1 MRCPGPI
8 RLRRSRC
15 SLTACKTHPRTFI
28 PLQGVAL
35 VCSECETKE
44 TSKWYGNMDDAGKPV
59 CVVCYK
65 RQVRH
70 VRRSHAS
77 IFQILYRHILTQYP
91 RCVFSQLAAS
101 RGKCSGCGKDG
112 ANTSHLSMSKL
123 KKEAWYCQPFSTREV
138 RISGLFSLSLSLPKR
153 PRRYDDFR
161 HKLFRLDSRRSSS
174 VFFAGAGHRNRRG
187 NDVRGVRDGYGQWPM
202 VQLER

>member
-1 MRCPGPI
+1 
-8 RLRRSRC
+8 
-15 SLTACKTHPRTFI
+15 
-28 PLQGVAL
+28 
-35 VCSECETKE
+35 
-44 TSKWYGNMDDAGKPV
+44 MDDAGKPV

-123 KKEAWYCQPFSTREV
+123 KKDEWYCQPCIMREV
-138 RISGLFSLSLSLPKR
+138 RISGFFILSLSLP
-153 PRRYDDFR
+153 
-161 HKLFRLDSRRSSS
+161 
-174 VFFAGAGHRNRRG
+174 
-187 NDVRGVRDGYGQWPM
+187 
-202 VQLER
+202 

>member
-112 ANTSHLSMSKL
+112 ANTSRLNRSKL
-123 KKEAWYCQPFSTREV
+123 KKGEWYCLPCSKWEV
-138 RISGLFSLSLSLPKR
+138 RISRFFFLSLSL
-153 PRRYDDFR
+153 
-161 HKLFRLDSRRSSS
+161 
-174 VFFAGAGHRNRRG
+174 FAQATS
-187 NDVRGVRDGYGQWPM
+187 
-202 VQLER
+202 